1 MPARSPKEVQG
12 DGVIRL
18 DMLFLSLLV
27 GCCVSLTGGSRS
39 KGGISISKVLTRNL
53 IQDVFLRFCGL
64 GDDCVPGYFAVGLQ
78 AFTELMKRGLNPLR
92 SLRESSKGY
101 STQGQTM
108 AILLALGA
116 VLFLFAGH
124 VTPVTGP
131 IALALMPEQGGAPLV
146 SGSGFAENAVY
157 SSTAPPTIAA
167 GVKRFGSWLG
177 SDRSVG
183 KAQSLWFPAVPAF
196 HILVAGYAVG
206 EGCEIFVETEETNG
220 KISRIAISPD
230 VNPGESWQMQTISF
244 ANSQQLVRFRIVA
257 TDASTGARGWIGF
270 SQPFQIAGS
279 DVAEL
284 VKQLVLVGL
293 TACATLVAMLFPG
306 LFMRHRSCMANR
318 PQLAFVWVPVPGF
331 LGLAILGLLSWIAP
345 RSLGVRHIPQW
356 VFGLLFCCALYHAAR
371 FPLSTYTTRLERRV
385 LLAVLVL
392 ASLTISKSIYS
403 LGPVGELYHGQ
414 ISRTL
419 EIGGRS
425 DSRIPYHVVQL
436 IGWKSRPYSGFA
448 TSLFSPWNFSSR
460 GPLAGFAASPIV
472 LAAPVRLP
480 NEMPNQAWTVYDP
493 QGFSAFRIA
502 MIVTA
507 CCSLIAVF
515 GVAGLFL
522 DANWALLAFLVTA
535 TTPFVIHE
543 IYFTWPKLEAAW
555 FVLLAA
561 YLMFRARYFLAGL
574 LVGIGYLCHPLALLS
589 MPALL
594 AIAFLSNMPFEGR
607 IPTIRKLYIWSSRA
621 AAVFLGVAIWMA
633 IWGLVNRKHYVQS
646 GFLSYF
652 VAADGQIPNV
662 RNWLL
667 SRWNSISNTLIPL
680 NLFLLHRTNPGMN
693 SIEGKS
699 PLIVQFY
706 LQYWITLP
714 FGVGISYFFFLLKF
728 LYSAFLRA
736 RAWLLLVVAVPFGC
750 FAAYWG
756 ADSSGMLRE
765 GLHPWVL
772 SIMILSIVMWQRT
785 VREHKYSE
793 ACALALLIRGVE
805 TLSMLLIPAVATQH
819 RLVDIQFAL
828 SDAVALATMA
838 ASAGWL
844 YIFTFRHAWSLVN
857 AER

>member
-1 MPARSPKEVQG
+1 M
-12 DGVIRL
+12 
-18 DMLFLSLLV
+18 
-27 GCCVSLTGGSRS
+27 
-39 KGGISISKVLTRNL
+39 ISKVKTAKHNSNSRLSHS
-53 IQDVFLRFCGL
+53 I
-64 GDDCVPGYFAVGLQ
+64 
-78 AFTELMKRGLNPLR
+78 
-92 SLRESSKGY
+92 
-101 STQGQTM
+101 
-108 AILLALGA
+108 AILLSFGA
-116 VLFLFAGH
+116 VLFSLAGY
-124 VTPVTGP
+124 VTRVKPAAPTAS
-131 IALALMPEQGGAPLV
+131 ALKLEQAGAPMV
-146 SGSGFAENAVY
+146 SGTGFAENAVY

-167 GVKRFGSWLG
+167 DIKRFGSWLG

-183 KAQSLWFPAVPAF
+183 EAQSSWYAAVPAF
-196 HILVAGYAVG
+196 NILVAGYPVG
-206 EGCEIFVETEETNG
+206 ERCEIVIETRETNG
-220 KISRIAISPD
+220 KLGRIAVFPA
-230 VNPGESWQMQTISF
+230 VNPGESWQMQTISL
-244 ANSQQLVRFRIVA
+244 ANSQQLSHFRIVA
-257 TDASTGARGWIGF
+257 TDRSTGARGWVGF
-270 SQPFQIAGS
+270 SEPFKIAGA
-279 DVAEL
+279 DIPEL
-284 VKQLVLVGL
+284 SKQLAMVGL
-293 TACATLVAMLFPG
+293 TASAAFVALLFPG
-306 LFMRHRSCMANR
+306 LFLRHRSHALNR
-318 PQLAFVWVPVPGF
+318 PQLAFLWIPVPGF
-331 LGLAILGLLSWIAP
+331 LGLAILGLICWIAP
-345 RSLGVRHIPQW
+345 RSLGARHIAQW
-356 VFGLLFCCALYHAAR
+356 VLGIVFVCALYHAAR
-371 FPLSTYTTRLERRV
+371 FPLSSYTTKLERRV
-385 LLAVLVL
+385 LLVVLML
-392 ASLTISKSIYS
+392 GALCISKAVYS
-403 LGPVGELYHGQ
+403 VGPVGELYHGQ

-436 IGWKSRPYSGFA
+436 IAWKSRPYSGFA

-460 GPLAGFAASPIV
+460 GPLAAFAASPIV
-472 LAAPVRLP
+472 LAAPVRV
-480 NEMPNQAWTVYDP
+480 PNQMPSQTWTVFDP
-493 QGFSAFRIA
+493 EGFSAFRIA

-507 CCSLIAVF
+507 CGSLIAVF

-522 DANWALLAFLVTA
+522 DSDWALLAFLATA

-555 FVLLAA
+555 FVLLAG
-561 YLMFRARYFLAGL
+561 YLIFRARYFLAGL

-594 AIAFLSNMPFEGR
+594 AIAFLSNMPLEGR
-607 IPTIRKLYIWSSRA
+607 MPAIRKLYVWSSRA

-633 IWGLVNRKHYVQS
+633 IWALVNRKHYVQS
-646 GFLSYF
+646 GFLAYF
-652 VAADGQIPNV
+652 AAADGQIPNV

-706 LQYWITLP
+706 LQYWSTLP
-714 FGVGISYFFFLLKF
+714 FGVGILYFFFLLKF

-736 RAWLLLVVAVPFGC
+736 RAWLLLVFAVPFGC

-772 SIMILSIVMWQRT
+772 SLMIFSVVMWQRT
-785 VREHKYSE
+785 AREHKYSE

-805 TLSMLLIPAVATQH
+805 TISMLLIPAVVTQH

-828 SDAVALATMA
+828 SDAVALVTMA

-857 AER
+857 VER